1 MSTPSRAELLAE
13 LAALGRAGPTAWEPV
28 GPPDSGWR
36 LRFDE
41 GDDLLLL
48 GCAPSR
54 YHSLQHADAAH
65 ALVAELLPL
74 PPVRSVVAGQWLLR
88 SPRAGKPA
96 THPARFAPTA
106 RTVLR
111 ALATVT
117 VPRVPG
123 FGHWPGHGTFWPESG
138 SWSAAVVAR
147 AHFLAERAREE
158 GCDGALTDEALA
170 CVRARAEALD
180 GCPRFSL
187 VHGALSPL
195 QTLVHEDGRLAMVLD
210 WSRAHLG
217 DPVEDLVRY
226 LIGPEGVAR
235 AFAEAFGPL
244 DPGALRRLEAYHA
257 SHALELAAEG
267 GSAPRAAAARLAAR
281 TQLDAA
287 RSGWTT
293 ALFAA
298 RPLPVRRPAPA
309 WTRTAVTALEL
320 ALTGP
325 PEDARWLVGAA
336 AGTVVGARIAARG
349 NATLARALLARVDA
363 ALGVVTT
370 HARGPASGPTP
381 ADDAVLP
388 LDGTA
393 AELAWVAGHLGPF
406 RPGVER
412 IRAAR
417 TRLRAVDALLTG
429 GEPLVERL
437 IGAAAAEGVGG
448 STLAAACAAKGL
460 APPADAPDPVDE
472 IVGRLVE
479 LRSFEV
485 GHWRLVTLL
494 LALDDLARVLGPVV
508 RADVVLGWFGMGPR
522 VDRGAPVVAGVAP
535 PRILVVAPAPTGW
548 GELTLGLR
556 VVESLVAAGMSCTFS
571 VDDSLIP
578 GLRARGFSARRFPQA
593 TGAALVESLRHL
605 VESFDAWVLVDL
617 YLGGTRLL
625 DRGVEPRS
633 CVAVGPPL
641 IGIDTWDYRAIGQ
654 GLDLSEYAR
663 SRVNHHTWSTLER
676 RLVPVPFAR
685 WDTADACNLLPVSTT
700 PELEPARVRSEL
712 GVGDRKLLLL
722 CTSFWQHER
731 LALRETADAV
741 SLLSWH
747 LRALDCDW
755 TLVHV
760 GPRDLSLA
768 GDLGDRYVRLG
779 ALPVEKFEQV
789 VRAADLVVSLNASAT
804 TNTTAVTLGT
814 PVLTLVQRLAIT
826 TPAQLESITG
836 RPCSAFVGD
845 WILRHAPVQ
854 RFLMWPMCMVSA
866 LGPHVTDTPY
876 GSLLHLT
883 EILDEGSV
891 QERMSALLFDRGATR
906 GSGEAYVARVR
917 QLPDPATLVRRHL

>member
-1 MSTPSRAELLAE
+1 
-13 LAALGRAGPTAWEPV
+13 
-28 GPPDSGWR
+28 
-36 LRFDE
+36 
-41 GDDLLLL
+41 
-48 GCAPSR
+48 
-54 YHSLQHADAAH
+54 
-65 ALVAELLPL
+65 
-74 PPVRSVVAGQWLLR
+74 
-88 SPRAGKPA
+88 
-96 THPARFAPTA
+96 
-106 RTVLR
+106 
-111 ALATVT
+111 
-117 VPRVPG
+117 
-123 FGHWPGHGTFWPESG
+123 
-138 SWSAAVVAR
+138 
-147 AHFLAERAREE
+147 
-158 GCDGALTDEALA
+158 
-170 CVRARAEALD
+170 
-180 GCPRFSL
+180 
-187 VHGALSPL
+187 
-195 QTLVHEDGRLAMVLD
+195 MVLD

-472 IVGRLVE
+472 IVGTTGRAAIVRGGTLAP
-479 LRSFEV
+479 RHAPV
-485 GHWRLVTLL
+485 G
-494 LALDDLARVLGPVV
+494 ARRP
-508 RADVVLGWFGMGPR
+508 RPGPR
-522 VDRGAPVVAGVAP
+522 PGRSGRRRVG
-535 PRILVVAPAPTGW
+535 LVRHG
-548 GELTLGLR
+548 
-556 VVESLVAAGMSCTFS
+556 AAGRPWGSGGGRRRAAA
-571 VDDSLIP
+571 DP
-578 GLRARGFSARRFPQA
+578 GRRAGPRPDGESSRSGSASWRAWSPRACRAPSPSTTASSQGCGRARFSARRFPQA